1 MPKLTPNF
9 SLEELTRS
17 TKAVALGIDNTP
29 SPLIVGRLTRLAHV
43 LESVRSLLGDK
54 PITISSGYRAPAL
67 NAAVGGARS
76 SAHLTGLAA
85 DFTCA
90 GYGSP
95 LAICKAIQASAIP
108 FDQLIHEHGSWV
120 HLGLAADDAA
130 PRRQVLTIDR
140 NGTRTGL

>member
-17 TKAVALGIDNTP
+17 SKAVALGIDNTP
-29 SPLIVGRLTRLAHV
+29 SPVIVGRLTRLAHV

-54 PITISSGYRAPAL
+54 PITISSGYRAPGL

-95 LAICKAIQASAIP
+95 LALCKAIQASAIP

-120 HLGLAADDAA
+120 HLGLAADDAT